1 MLRALPVPVS
11 PFPRETPDSYAIRL
25 CRRNGLSWAEL
36 WHLVERADPR
46 SRRVSNGIFSRVPD
60 VLCRLGGLEPRDHPQ
75 LTRRWTCKTHCV
87 ERLALCGRGHGHA
100 GATFLCRR
108 CSHGEA
114 VEVLDSRSPV
124 CVRHRRWC
132 ADGHDIDVAAFPD
145 LLHAGR
151 MLGGTMRLSEL
162 TISSPEARFLRGM
175 LYGWQDRGD
184 RTARTQV
191 ALARQMADLPL
202 LVRGMLLLASE
213 DFLRLVECG
222 PAGLAAGTAH
232 VRAFLRRE
240 LAAPAR
246 TRLREKLH
254 AELGLEPD
262 SDDDESDIDARL
274 SEDLDG
280 NLWDRW
286 YGDVPGLQRMQILEE
301 LSRTELAVCRGE
313 AEPAGPRR
321 TPDSMERWSAVA
333 RRSPAAY
340 PTWYRW

>member
-1 MLRALPVPVS
+1 MRCRCRSL
-11 PFPRETPDSYAIRL
+11 PFPHETPDSYAIRL

-36 WHLVERADPR
+36 WHLVADPR
-46 SRRVSNGIFSRVPD
+46 SRRVSNGILTRVPD

-75 LTRRWTCKTHCV
+75 LTRRWTCRAHCV
-87 ERLALCGRGHGHA
+87 ERLALCGHGHRHA

-108 CSHGEA
+108 CSHGEV
-114 VEVLDSRSPV
+114 VEVLDARSPI

-132 ADGHDIDVAAFPD
+132 ADGHDIDITAFPE

-151 MLGGTMRLSEL
+151 MLGGAIGLSGLTM
-162 TISSPEARFLRGM
+162 SSPEVRFLRGM

-191 ALARQMADLPL
+191 ALARQMADLSV

-222 PAGLAAGTAH
+222 PAGLAAGTAQ
-232 VRAFLRRE
+232 VRAFIRRE

-246 TRLREKLH
+246 ARLCEKLH
-254 AELGLEPD
+254 AGLGLEPD
-262 SDDDESDIDARL
+262 SDDESDIDARL

-313 AEPAGPRR
+313 AAPVGPLR
-321 TPDSMERWSAVA
+321 TPEHMERWSAIA

>member
-1 MLRALPVPVS
+1 MG
-11 PFPRETPDSYAIRL
+11 AIRL
-25 CRRNGLSWAEL
+25 MEPIEL
-36 WHLVERADPR
+36 PTSVMLW
-46 SRRVSNGIFSRVPD
+46 
-60 VLCRLGGLEPRDHPQ
+60 
-75 LTRRWTCKTHCV
+75 
-87 ERLALCGRGHGHA
+87 
-100 GATFLCRR
+100 
-108 CSHGEA
+108 
-114 VEVLDSRSPV
+114 
-124 CVRHRRWC
+124 
-132 ADGHDIDVAAFPD
+132 VAAGGIVTEVIAFWLMYQRQKSNLNITAFPE

-151 MLGGTMRLSEL
+151 MLGGAMRLSGL
-162 TISSPEARFLRGM
+162 TMSSPEVRFLRGM

-191 ALARQMADLPL
+191 ALARQMADLSV

-232 VRAFLRRE
+232 VRALLRRE

-286 YGDVPGLQRMQILEE
+286 YGDVPGCNACRSSRSSAAPSLPSVVAKRH
-301 LSRTELAVCRGE
+301 LSDHFAHPSTWN
-313 AEPAGPRR
+313 AG
-321 TPDSMERWSAVA
+321 
-333 RRSPAAY
+333 RRSPAVLRPPIRPGTAGEDRDARR
-340 PTWYRW
+340 PAGWWRRNVRGAR